1 MINKDDIITTEFYKY
16 ASGKLLNRNLDKA
29 ELIGLVSLLIYSKDI
44 FKSNKDIK
52 PFIELLF
59 EYNYPD
65 YIMKSRTLIVAKSS
79 RYMNDM
85 DNETLNNIH
94 KKISIYLN
102 IKSTTNQQSRLT
114 NNKKSYDKLNT
125 WLKGI

>member
-16 ASGKLLNRNLDKA
+16 ASSKLLKSNLDKA
-29 ELIGLVSLLIYSKDI
+29 ELVGLVSLLIYSKDI
-44 FKSNKDIK
+44 FNSNKDIG

-59 EYNYPD
+59 GYNYPD

-79 RYMNDM
+79 RHMNSM
-85 DNETLNNIH
+85 DSDSLSNIH

-102 IKSTTNQQSRLT
+102 VKTSTNEQNKST

-125 WLKGI
+125 WLKGF